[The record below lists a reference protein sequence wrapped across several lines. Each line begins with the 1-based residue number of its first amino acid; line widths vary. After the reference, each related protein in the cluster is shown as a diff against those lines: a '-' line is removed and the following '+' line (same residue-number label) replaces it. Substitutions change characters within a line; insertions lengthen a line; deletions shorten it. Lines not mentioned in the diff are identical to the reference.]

1 MLGRIVE
8 IASDAC
14 HISLYRGF
22 LMVYQKGEGNRELGR
37 IPLDDITAVIAHAH
51 GLSYTNNVLVAL
63 AERDIPFVL
72 CNDRHSA
79 VGMLWPVDGHHQQAR
94 RFDAQIAA
102 SLPKKKQLW
111 ASIVK
116 SKIAQQAHAL
126 RYFTDSE
133 HENYLMALSKQV
145 RSGDPDNKEA
155 QAARFYWRVLFGDDF
170 VRDRN
175 AGDANALLN
184 YGYIVLRS
192 AMARAVIAA
201 GLHPSIGLHHSND
214 SNAMRLVDDLMEPFR
229 PLVDFQVKKMLIQA
243 VHAPKVS
250 PESKRQLVS
259 CLYFDAVKGSDRCP
273 VMVAMQKMA
282 TSLAQVFLKDRKS
295 LYIPERFSAAHESL
309 DDE

>member
-14 HISLYRGF
+14 HIALYRGF
-22 LMVYQKGEGNRELGR
+22 LMVYQKGEESREMGR

-51 GLSYTNNVLVAL
+51 GLSYTNSILVAL
-63 AERDIPFVL
+63 AEREIPFVL

-102 SLPKKKQLW
+102 SLPRRKQLW
-111 ASIVK
+111 ARIVK
-116 SKIAQQAHAL
+116 AKIMQQAHVL
-126 RYFTDSE
+126 RDFSE
-133 HENYLMALSKQV
+133 STQENYLVSLSKRV
-145 RSGDPDNKEA
+145 HSGDPDNKEA
-155 QAARFYWRVLFGDDF
+155 QAARFYWRILFGEDF

-175 AGDANALLN
+175 AAGVNALLN

-201 GLHPSIGLHHSND
+201 GLHPSIGLHHCND

-229 PLVDFQVKKMLIQA
+229 PLIDRQVKKILLQSGNA
-243 VHAPKVS
+243 VDIS
-250 PESKRQLVS
+250 PDTKRQLVS
-259 CLYFDAVKGSDRCP
+259 CLYFDAYKDGDRCP

-282 TSLAQVFLKDRKS
+282 TSLAQVFLKERDS
-295 LYIPERFSAAHESL
+295 LYIPERFSATSKSL
-309 DDE
+309 DIE